1 MSAAPQYAR
10 ARGWLTWAHL
20 IDCAHK
26 PFPLRWADLPR
37 MQKFAAPWRCSQPM
51 NTDVPFPIRTEC
63 PPGTCVCERDALLA
77 TPQGDVRILRLT
89 RTEEKKLLERL
100 ENLTSLSD
108 LRHMQAR
115 IEQQLGVRLTI
126 TPNPNEVRSLRGIAI
141 LVLEQPGLC
150 RKTRQAIPAAIRKSM
165 DQRPEITFD
174 LLNEGGLF
182 GAL

>member
-1 MSAAPQYAR
+1 MPGR
-10 ARGWLTWAHL
+10 AH
-20 IDCAHK
+20 C
-26 PFPLRWADLPR
+26 
-37 MQKFAAPWRCSQPM
+37 WRCILPM
-51 NTDVPFPIRTEC
+51 NTEPPFPIRTEC

-77 TPQGDVRILRLT
+77 APGGDVRSLRLT
-89 RTEEKKLLERL
+89 RLEEKKLLERL

-115 IEQQLGVRLTI
+115 LEQQLGVRLAI
-126 TPNPNEVRSLRGIAI
+126 TPSPHEVRSLRGIAI

-165 DQRPEITFD
+165 DQRPEITFE

-182 GAL
+182 AGL